1 MILTITMNPT
11 VDRTYYLDDLILG
24 QVNRVREKTVT
35 PGGKG
40 INVSKVLRLL
50 DEATTASGFIGGS
63 TGDFIAAFMANMGID
78 TKFVRL
84 REETRTCVSIK
95 ADNAE
100 SLTEILESGGRVSA
114 DKRDEFLSLVNTL
127 LPQCTVVVLA
137 GSLPPG
143 IDSTMYPALINAAKK
158 AQKTVILDTSGEALK
173 FGIDAKPDVI
183 KPNRTELAQLL
194 GRPIP
199 TQEDVLDAIDEVQRN
214 GIPTVIVSLG
224 GEGAVFADNNGIYKG
239 VPPRIPIVN
248 TVGCGDSLVAG
259 YAKALVR
266 GYPPEETARLAI
278 AVSAANALSMEP
290 GHFEA
295 SALKDMLNQTI
306 VERLR

>member
-11 VDRTYYLDDLILG
+11 VDRTYYLNDLVLG
-24 QVNRVREKTVT
+24 QVNRVREKSVT

-50 DEATTASGFIGGS
+50 NEPTTASGFIGGS

-78 TKFVRL
+78 TQFVRL

-95 ADNAE
+95 ADTAE
-100 SLTEILESGGRVSA
+100 ALTEILESGGRVS
-114 DKRDEFLSLVNTL
+114 DSKRDEFLSLVTTL
-127 LPQCTVVVLA
+127 LPQCEVVVLA

-143 IDSTMYPALINAAKK
+143 IDNTMYPALINAAKK
-158 AQKTVILDTSGEALK
+158 AQKTVVLDTSGEALEA
-173 FGIDAKPDVI
+173 GIDARPDVI

-199 TQEDVLDAIDEVQRN
+199 TQQDVLNAIDEVQRK

-224 GEGAVFADNNGIYKG
+224 GEGAVFADKNGIYKG
-239 VPPRIPIVN
+239 IPPRIPIVN

-259 YAKALVR
+259 YAKALVC
-266 GYPPEETARLAI
+266 GYSPEDTARLAI

-290 GHFEA
+290 GHFES
-295 SALKDMLNQTI
+295 SALQDMLEKTI
-306 VERLR
+306 VERLQ